1 MSEALYFPFSR
12 CLDELTLK
20 RAALVY
26 DRLLFV
32 DPVTPEARDALY
44 LREQQADPTITHRWR
59 RAQQHYERLEY
70 EGIARTVTANVIND
84 PEGIDA
90 LVADGL
96 HVDIEINKTPGT
108 LFNGRHRWKML
119 ASRVPES
126 MYYGRHQPKPAQAF
140 AGEEIVEVSYAAGS
154 SLSLTIAIA
163 IAHELGATP
172 LTDSKAHHDL
182 LLYRMKTAAAAGAD
196 QQLPGMHAPPPGPP
210 DAYLRRQIELR
221 VIDALI
227 PDERLHGMDL
237 GELIDY
243 RHRHASARQDLSG
256 WVDKLATEAHQKP
269 WDSSLETELG
279 RIAAEARNIAG
290 QPGRWRSAADAAGGS
305 MGVGQFAVQGALTA
319 TPLLGGMVFGWP
331 LLAALATGMA
341 LGIAPPAL
349 TSAINA
355 MVKRRTP
362 ERNAVTY
369 LINAGRR

>member
-20 RAALVY
+20 RAVLLY

-44 LREQQADPTITHRWR
+44 LREQHADPTITDRWR
-59 RAQQHYERLEY
+59 RAQQHYERLDH
-70 EGIARTVTANVIND
+70 EGIAKTVTADVIND
-84 PEGIDA
+84 ADGIDA
-90 LVADGL
+90 LVDDGL
-96 HVDIEINKTPGT
+96 VVDIEINKSPGM

-126 MYYGRHQPKPAQAF
+126 MYHGRHRPKPAQAF
-140 AGEEIVEVSYAAGS
+140 AGEAIVEVSYAAGS
-154 SLSLTIAIA
+154 SLSLTHAIA

-196 QQLPGMHAPPPGPP
+196 QQLPGMHAPPPGPS

-221 VIDALI
+221 VIDELI
-227 PDERLHGMDL
+227 PDGQLRRMDL

-243 RHRHASARQDLSG
+243 RHRHASARQELSR
-256 WVDKLATEAHQKP
+256 WIDTLATAAHQKP
-269 WDSSLETELG
+269 WDSALEIGARPDRCAGPEHRWPAGPVEERSGRGWRLG
-279 RIAAEARNIAG
+279 GRRAVRC
-290 QPGRWRSAADAAGGS
+290 PGRAGRHAAARRHRLRLAAARCAGDWHGAGDSAACVDLGNQRD
-305 MGVGQFAVQGALTA
+305 GQ
-319 TPLLGGMVFGWP
+319 TPH
-331 LLAALATGMA
+331 T
-341 LGIAPPAL
+341 
-349 TSAINA
+349 
-355 MVKRRTP
+355 

-369 LINAGRR
+369 LMNAGRR